1 MTIRAIFFDAVGT
14 LLHPDPPAGVAYAT
28 VGRRFGSRYAVEDV
42 RRRFTESFAR
52 QEALDAA
59 AGHVTSPRR
68 EVARWRAIVGEVL
81 DDVPDVVGCFVVLWE
96 HFARPKSWRLEPDA
110 GTALAALDRAGY
122 VLGLASNFDGRLHA
136 VRAGF
141 PELAVLRHV
150 VVSAEVGHRK
160 PSADFFRELV
170 RRTGFA
176 PGEILLVGD
185 DPYNDVAGAR
195 DAGLVPLP
203 FDPAGT
209 GDALTRLADL
219 PRRLG
224 VV

>member
-1 MTIRAIFFDAVGT
+1 VTIRAIFFDAVGT
-14 LLHPDPPAGVAYAT
+14 LLHPDPPAGVAYAA
-28 VGRRFGSRYAVEDV
+28 VGRRFGTRHAAEDI

-52 QEALDAA
+52 QEALDTA
-59 AGHVTSPRR
+59 AGHVTSPAR
-68 EVARWRAIVGEVL
+68 EAARWRAIVGEVL
-81 DDVPDVVGCFVVLWE
+81 DDVPDAVGCFAALWD
-96 HFARPKSWRLEPDA
+96 HFARPSSWRLEPDA
-110 GTALAALDRAGY
+110 GSALAALDRAGY

-160 PSADFFRELV
+160 PSPYFFRELV

-209 GDALTRLADL
+209 GDALARLADL